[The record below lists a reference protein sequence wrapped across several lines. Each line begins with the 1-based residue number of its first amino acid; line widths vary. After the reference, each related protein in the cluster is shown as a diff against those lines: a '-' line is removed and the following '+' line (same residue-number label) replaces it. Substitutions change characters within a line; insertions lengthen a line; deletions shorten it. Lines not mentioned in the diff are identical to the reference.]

1 MLLVDH
7 LQIRK
12 QWVMDNFEI
21 FLGATVADAA
31 ARPLHWVYDPKKLKG
46 YIKGKKEIAFL
57 KKNKSPFYSIKTGN
71 VSGYNDV
78 GQVMF
83 KTLISTKKK
92 SDIIKNFKKNI
103 VKNFGPGSAYWRNLR
118 LRKKY
123 KKIKWKKPM
132 NGPWIHQN
140 ILETIKNIKAKKS
153 ITGGT
158 KVNESDGF
166 CAALPYY
173 LFNNSEK
180 ELKKIIKTVANTKTN
195 EVYALAKLK
204 IIDLANKGEN
214 DPIKRFIKKYGK
226 NRYFKEVVNNIK
238 KVLRLK
244 NQNHIQV
251 VKKFGKACS
260 YPGTFMGSI
269 HAIIT
274 SASYKSAVIK
284 TIKAGGCNCSR
295 ANFTG
300 AYFVALKGIKTIPI
314 QWIKKTKVAKKI
326 ISHKKSLINI

>member
-1 MLLVDH
+1 MNNLH
-7 LQIRK
+7 
-12 QWVMDNFEI
+12 I

-31 ARPLHWVYDPKKLKG
+31 ARPLHWVYDPKKLKK
-46 YIKGKKEIAFL
+46 YIEGQKEVAFL
-57 KKNKSPFYSIKTGN
+57 KKNKSSFYSIKTGN

-83 KTLISTKKK
+83 NTLLATKKK
-92 SDIIKNFKKNI
+92 SEIFKKFKRNI
-103 VKNFGPGSAYWRNLR
+103 LINFGPGSSYWRNLK

-140 ILETIKNIKAKKS
+140 ILETIQNIKAKKS

-158 KVNESDGF
+158 KVNESDGY

-173 LFNNSEK
+173 LYNNSDK
-180 ELKKIIKTVANTKTN
+180 ELKRVIRGVANSKTN
-195 EVYALAKLK
+195 EIYGLAKLK
-204 IIDLANKGEN
+204 IIDLALKQNKN
-214 DPIKRFIKKYGK
+214 PVQVFIQKYKK
-226 NRYFKEVVNNIK
+226 NIYFKEVIVNIK
-238 KVLRLK
+238 KIIRIK
-244 NQNHIQV
+244 SQNHTKV

-269 HAIIT
+269 HAII
-274 SASYKSAVIK
+274 SSSSYKSAVIK

-295 ANFTG
+295 ANFVG
-300 AYFVALKGIKTIPI
+300 AYFAALKGIKNIPT
-314 QWIKKTKVAKKI
+314 QWINKTKPAKNI
-326 ISHKKSLINI
+326 KKMIYSDIWIRY